1 MVRESTGPEAAS
13 DGLER
18 VDVPWE
24 DHLRARHDERRP
36 GLYPMQIRPFLG
48 TALADGR
55 FVTDGYIGRGAFGC
69 VFRGRQ
75 TSLHGRPVAVK
86 LLIPPA
92 RGDGDSELMQ
102 QFERSAYYFDREA
115 AILAR
120 LNHPCIVQ
128 VLDNGILSDFHGA
141 DPLPGPPSA
150 GGRGRVEGVVWIA
163 MELVE
168 GRNLS
173 DLLYDPNE
181 VWTWPRILELS
192 RGVLAGLQAAHVNQ
206 VIHRDLKPPNI
217 MVTTPVGMP
226 EMVKLLDFGVAKLFR
241 LLHDRRSQTVIG
253 TPEYM
258 APEQW
263 TGQLIDH
270 RTDLYAFGVILFQL
284 VSGGLP
290 FNGADVRELSDQHLR
305 AKVPAPQ
312 PRVGLVRI
320 AAVDELIRRALAKR
334 PEDRFPDA
342 LTMLEALQS
351 AVRAGLPDPE
361 QLLPD
366 LAAAPLTGAR
376 TASRGAA
383 PGPPRPERPREDR
396 TCFGPPAPEADAGPR
411 LDATA
416 FLADVGSVLSRDT
429 IVDLQRWFAPESGT
443 GARPPRR

>member
-1 MVRESTGPEAAS
+1 MDREPTTPGA
-13 DGLER
+13 LER

-24 DHLRARHDERRP
+24 DHLRARHDEHRP
-36 GLYPMQIRPFLG
+36 GLYPMPIRPFLG
-48 TALADGR
+48 APLADGR

-75 TSLHGRPVAVK
+75 VSLHGRPVAIK

-92 RGDGDSELMQ
+92 RGAGDSELLL

-115 AILAR
+115 SILAR

-128 VLDNGILSDFHGA
+128 ILDNGVLGDE
-141 DPLPGPPSA
+141 PLDPSA
-150 GGRGRVEGVVWIA
+150 PDRGGRRAGVVWIA
-163 MELVE
+163 MELVD
-168 GRNLS
+168 GRSLA
-173 DLLYDPNE
+173 DLLYDANE
-181 VWTWPRILELS
+181 VWTWPRILEIS
-192 RGVLAGLQAAHVNQ
+192 RGVLAGLQAAHANH

-217 MVTTPVGMP
+217 MVTMPVGMP

-263 TGQLIDH
+263 TGQLVDH

-290 FNGADVRELSDQHLR
+290 FGGVDVRELSDQHR
-305 AKVPAPQ
+305 HARVPAPQ

-320 AAVDELIRRALAKR
+320 AAVDDIIRRALAKR

-342 LTMLEALQS
+342 PSLFEALQA

-366 LAAAPLTGAR
+366 LLAAAPPPHAGR
-376 TASRGAA
+376 A
-383 PGPPRPERPREDR
+383 PAGPPREDR
-396 TCFGPPAPEADAGPR
+396 TCFGPPAPEGEARPP

-429 IVDLQRWFAPESGT
+429 LVDLPRWFPVAPGAARGRPSG
-443 GARPPRR
+443 G